1 MKTNN
6 LKKTVDKITAA
17 ILLLT
22 AAYFIFRVL
31 LTILF
36 NI

>member
-17 ILLLT
+17 ILLFT
-22 AAYFIFRVL
+22 AVYFVFRIL

-36 NI
+36 NV